1 MILTEADVDDMI
13 ARGAVPMAVARLVAV
28 AVGAV
33 SANTERYPLK
43 WPDGLRDEAAD
54 YLAEDAGLTVPYA
67 RKLISAILDAR
78 ENG

>member
-1 MILTEADVDDMI
+1 MQLTQADVNAIIVD
-13 ARGAVPMAVARLVAV
+13 GAVPLAVARLVAV

-54 YLAEDAGLTVPYA
+54 YLAEDTGLTVPYA
-67 RKLISAILDAR
+67 RKLIDAVLGAR
-78 ENG
+78 ET